1 MRNSLT
7 DRIAQAIGDPGSP
20 PDDYNDAIQELGELI
35 RELPDRLGLKI
46 AMAFS
51 KGLVAAHCL
60 GRQEA
65 IDEARTD
72 AALQPSGG
80 DSHA

>member
-1 MRNSLT
+1 MPIT
-7 DRIAQAIGDPGSP
+7 PGDPGSP

-60 GRQEA
+60 GWQEA